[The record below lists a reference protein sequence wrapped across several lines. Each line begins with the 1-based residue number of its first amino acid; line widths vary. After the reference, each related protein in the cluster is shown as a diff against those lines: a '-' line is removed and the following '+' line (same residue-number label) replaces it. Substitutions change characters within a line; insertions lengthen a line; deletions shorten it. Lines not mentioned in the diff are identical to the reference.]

1 MISLNLLS
9 KISFFLSVCFHLSFS
24 SMGSNFHYSIDLNE
38 DQNHHEQPFFYPFGP
53 SSSILHNQQQHHH
66 HHQVP
71 SNSSSSISSLSS
83 YLPFLINS
91 QEDQHVAYNNTYH
104 DDHLDLSQPLKA
116 KMFNGG
122 SSSSYDH
129 TAPKKERRLKLTI
142 KKKDHHEGQTDFLN
156 QNPTKP
162 NAASD
167 KWLMSP
173 KMRLIKKTITNNKQ
187 SFDHTNNSVNNHKE
201 DHYPMDHKTT
211 FKEDHDEEL
220 KKVSSRMTTTATTE
234 NRYNTINENGYGN
247 NNGVIRVCSDC
258 NTTKTPL
265 WRSGP
270 RGPKSLCNACGIRQ
284 RKARRAAM
292 AAAAATGD
300 DQEVVAA
307 RLHQLPVKKKL
318 QNKKKRSNGG
328 DKYNLSPRVV
338 VKTKKC
344 KLKEEED
351 GAEMVARDAEISK
364 STTSSDSSVSSNK
377 FCFDDLTI
385 ILSKSSAYQQV
396 FPQDEK
402 EAAILLMALSYGMV
416 HG

>member
-1 MISLNLLS
+1 
-9 KISFFLSVCFHLSFS
+9 
-24 SMGSNFHYSIDLNE
+24 MGSNFHYSIDLNE
-38 DQNHHEQPFFYPFGP
+38 DQNHHEQPFFYPLESN
-53 SSSILHNQQQHHH
+53 SSLLHH

-71 SNSSSSISSLSS
+71 SNSSSSSSSISSLSS

-104 DDHLDLSQPLKA
+104 TDHLHLSQPLKA

-129 TAPKKERRLKLTI
+129 MVPKKETRLKLTI
-142 KKKDHHEGQTDFLN
+142 RKKDHHEDQTDFLH

-162 NAASD
+162 DSDSD
-167 KWLMSP
+167 KWMMSP
-173 KMRLIKKTITNNKQ
+173 KMRLIKKTVTNNRQ
-187 SFDHTNNSVNNHKE
+187 PTDHANNNNHKTDFE
-201 DHYPMDHKTT
+201 
-211 FKEDHDEEL
+211 EDHDEDL
-220 KKVSSRMTTTATTE
+220 KNVSTRTATET
-234 NRYNTINENGYGN
+234 RYNTINENGYGN

-292 AAAAATGD
+292 AAAAAVG

-307 RLHQLPVKKKL
+307 RSQQLPVKKKL

-328 DKYNLSPRVV
+328 DKFNLSPPMVA
-338 VKTKKC
+338 KAKKC
-344 KLKEEED
+344 KFKDEEEE
-351 GAEMVARDAEISK
+351 AATVAGYSEISK
-364 STTSSDSSVSSNK
+364 STTSSNSSISSNK
-377 FCFDDLTI
+377 LCFDDLTI
-385 ILSKSSAYQQV
+385 MLSKSSAYQQV

>member
-1 MISLNLLS
+1 
-9 KISFFLSVCFHLSFS
+9 
-24 SMGSNFHYSIDLNE
+24 MGSNFHYSIDLNE
-38 DQNHHEQPFFYPFGP
+38 DQNHHEQPFFYPLG
-53 SSSILHNQQQHHH
+53 SSSSLVHHH

-71 SNSSSSISSLSS
+71 SNSSSSSSSISSLSS

-104 DDHLDLSQPLKA
+104 ADHLHLSQPLKA
-116 KMFNGG
+116 RMFNGG

-129 TAPKKERRLKLTI
+129 MVPKKETRLKLTI
-142 KKKDHHEGQTDFLN
+142 RKKDHHEDTTDFLH

-162 NAASD
+162 TSDSD
-167 KWLMSP
+167 KWMMSP

-187 SFDHTNNSVNNHKE
+187 PIDHTDNNNSHKE
-201 DHYPMDHKTT
+201 DQYPLNHKTS
-211 FKEDHDEEL
+211 FEEDHNEDL
-220 KKVSSRMTTTATTE
+220 KKVSTRTTMESR
-234 NRYNTINENGYGN
+234 YDTINENGYGN

-292 AAAAATGD
+292 AAAVAAG

-307 RLHQLPVKKKL
+307 RLQQLPVKKKL

-328 DKYNLSPRVV
+328 NKYNLSPVV
-338 VKTKKC
+338 ANAKKC
-344 KLKEEED
+344 KTIEEEEEEEEA
-351 GAEMVARDAEISK
+351 GTVAGDSEISK
-364 STTSSDSSVSSNK
+364 SITSSDSSVSSNK
-377 FCFDDLTI
+377 LCFDDLTI
-385 ILSKSSAYQQV
+385 MLSKSSAYQQV